1 MQGGLIQNNA
11 PQPTGVPPATV
22 TSLTDGGR
30 LQQSQAQMQS
40 QQQNQNIQTV
50 ETRDNAVA
58 NIFEGTGYT
67 RDDAAFLL
75 NAITTGLLIYAI
87 ALGGFE

>member
-40 QQQNQNIQTV
+40 QQQNVQTV

-75 NAITTGLLIYAI
+75 NMITTGLLIYAI
-87 ALGGFE
+87 AFGGFE